1 MSMSLSRINNR
12 DPRGLLYNVKNARM
26 STFWTPSSFY
36 IQLIEEDEFYNNLEA
51 EMLAYYN
58 GVAVYSYCCKLSGE
72 TPDNPALNKLKIQF
86 LTVSI
91 HGILIFIIEQYL
103 NLFFLFFSLT

>member
-1 MSMSLSRINNR
+1 M
-12 DPRGLLYNVKNARM
+12 YNVKNARM

-36 IQLIEEDEFYNNLEA
+36 IQLTEEDEFYNNLEA

-72 TPDNPALNKLKIQF
+72 TPSPRPACAHHLSLVAVAAQGCF
-86 LTVSI
+86 MAGGSRVSW
-91 HGILIFIIEQYL
+91 
-103 NLFFLFFSLT
+103 